1 MTSSFQLAFSSLRLI
16 CLTVYHACT
25 AISLFFCSY
34 LDDWD
39 VDLALM
45 AGVHLGLF
53 LIFGRWLGER
63 DGMGMT
69 KKFVHDLANGL
80 AVEDYV
86 WNRGR
91 NVHDTARSSIIFLG

>member
-1 MTSSFQLAFSSLRLI
+1 MTSSFRLAFSSLRLI

-25 AISLFFCSY
+25 AVSLFCSY

-69 KKFVHDLANGL
+69 KKFVHEYGHLANGL
-80 AVEDYV
+80 AVENY
-86 WNRGR
+86 R
-91 NVHDTARSSIIFLG
+91 LE